1 MRPHIHTLAKPA
13 ANASSR
19 YMTSIAVSSAP
30 LEAGDRKPAVTI
42 QLPLK
47 EGLIHTIS
55 ALWRA
60 TCTRQCYVKH
70 CQRRNASTYGRLMT
84 QRRP

>member
-42 QLPLK
+42 QPPLE
-47 EGLIHTIS
+47 EGLINIIS
-55 ALWRA
+55 AFWRA
-60 TCTRQCYVKH
+60 TRPCQFYVKH
-70 CQRRNASTYGRLMT
+70 CQRKMPAPEGA
-84 QRRP
+84 